1 MRSTARTDYEVGLVN
16 AFSQRFSGPL
26 FPWALVQAE
35 YDPRLQR
42 LLQEG
47 IERRRRAEEQG
58 KRIDPLPLSQ
68 SREDAL

>member
-1 MRSTARTDYEVGLVN
+1 MRSTARTDDEARLIN

-47 IERRRRAEEQG
+47 IERRWAKEQG
-58 KRIDPLPLSQ
+58 KRIEPLPLSQ

>member
-1 MRSTARTDYEVGLVN
+1 VRSTARTDDKARLIN

-47 IERRRRAEEQG
+47 IERR
-58 KRIDPLPLSQ
+58 
-68 SREDAL
+68 